1 MPEMRTYVV
10 ERTTRV
16 EVTANDALGA
26 AQIASV
32 AFEHGQDAN
41 GRQPADKTPDGVWGY
56 TTSRV
61 KETSLHT
68 DRIR

>member
-1 MPEMRTYVV
+1 MPEMRSYKVT
-10 ERTTRV
+10 RTTTV

-41 GRQPADKTPDGVWGY
+41 ARQPADKTPDGVWGY

-61 KETSLHT
+61 KEVSLYT
-68 DRIR
+68 DRTS